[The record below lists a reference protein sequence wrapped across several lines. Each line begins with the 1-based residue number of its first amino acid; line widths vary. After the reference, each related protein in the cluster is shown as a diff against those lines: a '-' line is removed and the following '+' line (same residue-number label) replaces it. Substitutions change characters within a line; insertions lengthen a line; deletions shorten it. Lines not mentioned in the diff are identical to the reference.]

1 MDKKDQIYNLL
12 NDYNDP
18 NNEKIDDTS
27 NLWFFNNFLKSNK
40 CKITFQPL
48 IQILDHSDEWFSF
61 IDIALYYDKN
71 LRKYYLVYLDH
82 NTKNYDRPKII
93 KEYKSL
99 PNNSFIKKTIFSVLK
114 KKKLPDLKMVCN
126 MVYLNENFKWN
137 INELVRFFK
146 PFHKYR
152 LKEYKDYEEDD
163 EYRPP
168 YQYFCIWLKILKEKI
183 MKEEP
188 SEESISPKYT
198 KVRRCITPEGRV
210 VKNEL
215 NPNLNFN

>member
-1 MDKKDQIYNLL
+1 ML

-18 NNEKIDDTS
+18 NNKKHEDIS

-48 IQILDHSDEWFSF
+48 IQILDHSEDWFSF

-82 NTKNYDRPKII
+82 NTKNYDRPEII

-99 PNNSFIKKTIFSVLK
+99 PNNSFIRKIIFSVLK

-137 INELVRFFK
+137 INELVKFFK

-152 LKEYKDYEEDD
+152 LKEYEKDCRLYNKRMKQFKYYIDFEEEDQNI
-163 EYRPP
+163 PP
-168 YQYFCIWLKILKEKI
+168 YKYFCIWLKIVKEKI
-183 MKEEP
+183 MKKEP
-188 SEESISPKYT
+188 SEESIYPKYT
-198 KVRRCITPEGRV
+198 KVRRCITPEGEV
-210 VKNEL
+210 VKK
-215 NPNLNFN
+215 